1 MLGSYNKQN
10 KNTNLFYMNFYYEM
24 KLYTCYDVNGQWK
37 HYTTTYNAP
46 IHKCMSCNVKLC
58 KNCIVYYNTKV
69 NKWTMTDK
77 TQDKKKCLIKLL
89 CYTRKNIVL
98 TEGIM
103 IGQG

>member
-1 MLGSYNKQN
+1 
-10 KNTNLFYMNFYYEM
+10 
-24 KLYTCYDVNGQWK
+24 
-37 HYTTTYNAP
+37 
-46 IHKCMSCNVKLC
+46 
-58 KNCIVYYNTKV
+58 
-69 NKWTMTDK
+69 MTDK